1 MWGEQ
6 GEQMEGTALVRWE
19 EGYDEPICVVCDLLP
34 KQAKVGWYQMRF
46 WIEDEYK
53 DGKRGW
59 LHWEQTKMTKPER
72 ASRLWVI
79 LAIVLQKAILLGGR
93 LEDEEEQAK
102 RRRSKRGGG
111 PKRRRGRPLKPESR
125 PRGREQ
131 SVLLR
136 GMMAWRAAES
146 GGKRVLPE
154 GEVRAQPLPSRW
166 YAVRRKPKSY
176 QVKKQG
182 REEKRRNQQR
192 AQSRERREQRAQV
205 RAAQQTEQQA
215 RRQEKQVRREA
226 KQAAEQAR
234 RQEKQAALLAHQQGK
249 KRMKRRPCVQQGL
262 LGAPQNEA
270 VLGSQ
275 GSPTNSLGLLPAR
288 SIQAGVEHHFPAVE
302 EMTSLVSQGRS
313 GEPGATTDM
322 PLLQL
327 SKGQLRPPH
336 RLVRKE
342 IHQKGDHGPAHQAS
356 P

>member
-1 MWGEQ
+1 MLKVLAKAVPQEWTVLVMADRGLYAPWLYRAIQANGWHPLLRVKKNLTFREREEPAWSSMGSRVKRTGRGWQGRGMWGEQ

-154 GEVRAQPLPSRW
+154 GR
-166 YAVRRKPKSY
+166 
-176 QVKKQG
+176 
-182 REEKRRNQQR
+182 
-192 AQSRERREQRAQV
+192 
-205 RAAQQTEQQA
+205 
-215 RRQEKQVRREA
+215 
-226 KQAAEQAR
+226 
-234 RQEKQAALLAHQQGK
+234 
-249 KRMKRRPCVQQGL
+249 
-262 LGAPQNEA
+262 
-270 VLGSQ
+270 
-275 GSPTNSLGLLPAR
+275 
-288 SIQAGVEHHFPAVE
+288 
-302 EMTSLVSQGRS
+302 
-313 GEPGATTDM
+313 
-322 PLLQL
+322 
-327 SKGQLRPPH
+327 
-336 RLVRKE
+336 
-342 IHQKGDHGPAHQAS
+342 
-356 P
+356 